1 MRMSGESTWVLRPEL
16 MGRCDICGNH
26 EREVVIKN
34 AMTAT
39 KSLQEGQTCPSGSYS
54 DWVTLILGSKY
65 FLTNKALLWWLCSF
79 IVLFCKFPDLSW
91 ILLLKYTLSGTKRIK
106 LCNRFIQII
115 CSKVSYSICIYCK
128 VVPIKLLNKKWAL
141 RGRQSSLSLD
151 TCMQPQLSIE
161 QLPYKS
167 LSIFG
172 ILIIYIIK
180 AAEFLKALHFDIYIF
195 CVILQETL
203 LLNRTVIYMCTG

>member
-1 MRMSGESTWVLRPEL
+1 MRTSGESTWVLRPEL
-16 MGRCDICGNH
+16 MGRCDICENH

-39 KSLQEGQTCPSGSYS
+39 KSLQEGQTCPPGSYS

-79 IVLFCKFPDLSW
+79 IVLFCKFPDLPW

-106 LCNRFIQII
+106 LCNLFIQII

-128 VVPIKLLNKKWAL
+128 VVSIKLLNKNELSEEDNPYFLLTPACSLNSPSNNCHIKVC
-141 RGRQSSLSLD
+141 LSLA
-151 TCMQPQLSIE
+151 
-161 QLPYKS
+161 
-167 LSIFG
+167 F
-172 ILIIYIIK
+172 
-180 AAEFLKALHFDIYIF
+180 
-195 CVILQETL
+195 
-203 LLNRTVIYMCTG
+203 